1 MAKPHFVELK
11 RSYTELHSELTVRAP
26 GEQPT
31 LCLSEF
37 LSRLAYA
44 CVFILGFL
52 AMSTPP
58 SSQSDGSPRLCRICV
73 QSAMRR

>member
-44 CVFILGFL
+44 CVFL
-52 AMSTPP
+52 
-58 SSQSDGSPRLCRICV
+58 
-73 QSAMRR
+73 

>member
-37 LSRLAYA
+37 
-44 CVFILGFL
+44 FE
-52 AMSTPP
+52 ST
-58 SSQSDGSPRLCRICV
+58 RLCLYFLMRLPGNV
-73 QSAMRR
+73 QTTELSI